1 MPYTKVAV
9 PAGEMITA
17 SSGKLHVP
25 SRPIVPFIEGDGTG
39 PDIWAA
45 SVRVINAAVAQA
57 YDNQRHIEWMEV
69 YAGQKC
75 FDRFGTWLL
84 DETVTAFR
92 EFKVGIKGPLTTPIG
107 GGIRSL
113 NVELRKQLDL
123 YVCLRPVR
131 YFPGVPSP
139 VKRPEDV
146 DMVIFRENTEDI
158 YTGIDLE
165 QGSDSNI
172 KFKAL
177 LQQHLPQEY
186 SKIRFPDTSGF
197 GVKPISRQ
205 GTERLVRAAIR
216 YALDNRRNSVTFA
229 HKGNIMKYTE
239 GAFRTWGYALAER
252 EFSGRVYT
260 WDQWENTKATKGE
273 DAANAEQK
281 SALAAGKIIVKDVIA
296 DIVFQQTITRAR
308 EFDVIATMNL
318 NGDYLSDALA
328 AQVGGIGIAPGG
340 NINYE
345 TGHAVFEAT
354 HGTAPKYAGLDRV
367 NPGSVILSGEM
378 MLRYMGWKEAAD
390 LIIRGVEGAVAA
402 GTVTYDFARMLPGS
416 KEVKCSEFGDA
427 VIRAMTEREAVLAPV
442 NAEVAKPPARK
453 PARRTTSAAKRKPAK
468 RTASAAKRKPAK
480 RTKAAQKTRPA
491 AKGRVR
497 AKPAAKSARP
507 ARSTTRPSARSA
519 ARGKAKTR
527 RARR

>member
-1 MPYTKVAV
+1 MSYTKLAV
-9 PAGEMITA
+9 PAGDMITA
-17 SSGKLHVP
+17 TSGKLHVP

-165 QGSDSNI
+165 AGSESNI

-177 LQQHLPQEY
+177 LEKNLPQEY

-197 GVKPISRQ
+197 GVKPISKQ

-239 GAFRTWGYALAER
+239 GAFRNWGYALAER

-402 GTVTYDFARMLPGS
+402 GTVTYDFARMLGS

-427 VIRAMTEREAVLAPV
+427 VIRAMADATTATVLA
-442 NAEVAKPPARK
+442 AVAASKAPA
-453 PARRTTSAAKRKPAK
+453 RKPAK
-468 RTASAAKRKPAK
+468 RTTGAANRKPVK
-480 RTKAAQKTRPA
+480 STKATPKRRPA
-491 AKGRVR
+491 PKSR
-497 AKPAAKSARP
+497 ARTKPAAKSARRV
-507 ARSTTRPSARSA
+507 RSGTRPSARSA
-519 ARGKAKTR
+519 ARVKTATR
-527 RARR
+527 RPRR